1 MAFMIMQSNLGACCK
16 TDRPVTNRK
25 QDAEGRLNEYDLH
38 LCTWG
43 TSPLRWQRQH
53 VRRHTHSSTSHR
65 RLQTWSEC
73 YDKNGWYRDATHSA
87 IQSPST
93 RFSSVA
99 RAMRGNMTISVSY
112 DLRQNKLAQTQN
124 MWLLFGTAFVGMQ
137 ARRLIMVKCSSVIWS
152 KQRLVVFGGLVVS
165 VLEIGS
171 KVRVFKPGRGR
182 RTFKGDKN
190 PQHAFLRTGNTAVSP
205 MS

>member
-1 MAFMIMQSNLGACCK
+1 MAFMLMQSNLGACCK
-16 TDRPVTNRK
+16 SHRPVTNRK
-25 QDAEGRLNEYDLH
+25 QDAEGRRNEYDLH

-53 VRRHTHSSTSHR
+53 VRRHTHR

-73 YDKNGWYRDATHSA
+73 YDKMDGTETPHTRRYKAPLHVSLALLVLREA
-87 IQSPST
+87 IWRCQCH
-93 RFSSVA
+93 
-99 RAMRGNMTISVSY
+99 N

-137 ARRLIMVKCSSVIWS
+137 ARRLIMVKFSSVIWS
-152 KQRLVVFGGLVVS
+152 KLRLVVFGGLVVS